1 MSPTSGRASSG
12 EITRLLHEA
21 SAGNKVAFD
30 QLVPLVYD
38 ELHRI
43 ASNRIRVEPVG
54 HTLTPT
60 ALVHEAYLALVVQDR
75 AQWHSRAHFF
85 AVAAQAM
92 RRILINYAKMK
103 ERLKR
108 GGGDIAI
115 DLDAAESMGATA
127 IPFSDDQA
135 EDLLTLDAALRAT
148 ASLKELPAPSAR
160 RSQARAVVHRRR
172 TVTSLTPLTSAIS
185 RNCKPPKKRY
195 STMAAPSGLNARSS
209 SSAASRVSRSSV
221 WSSEKGMAVAPID
234 SAASRSIAM
243 SPPPRLSRSF
253 IFA

>member
-75 AQWHSRAHFF
+75 AQWHSRSHFF

-127 IPFSDDQA
+127 IPFSDHQT
-135 EDLLTLDAALRAT
+135 EDLLTLDAALD
-148 ASLKELPAPSAR
+148 ELRSFNPEGAAIVEYRFFGGLQFREIAEVSGVSEVTVR
-160 RSQARAVVHRRR
+160 RRWTTARAWLRRALGADN
-172 TVTSLTPLTSAIS
+172 SF
-185 RNCKPPKKRY
+185 
-195 STMAAPSGLNARSS
+195 
-209 SSAASRVSRSSV
+209 
-221 WSSEKGMAVAPID
+221 SEAVAMGAD
-234 SAASRSIAM
+234 DVG
-243 SPPPRLSRSF
+243 
-253 IFA
+253 